1 MAKAKQPEKKP
12 SLVETVTQLAASIRS
27 LSAEEQQLA
36 GLETALNAKRSENST
51 LRKDNE
57 RLIRRHAELA
67 SAMETLAS
75 LANQEQVA
83 ALPIRSEA
91 KKSTTHAAIAIVHW
105 SDWHVAEKVYKA
117 KTNGL
122 NQFNPDICTQR
133 VKTLTEN
140 TLKLIDL
147 NRKNVQIEEMLL
159 VLGGDFITGHLHE
172 ELAQTNCMGVTE
184 EVYFA
189 QTRLLESLGALF
201 THAKMKKIRVVCHRG
216 NHGRTTRK
224 IQFKNDFETS
234 YETLIYWNL
243 RDRLSG
249 DGIEWIIPESDVA
262 YTTLMK
268 GYDVRTIHGHQV
280 KYQGGIGGISVPLT
294 RWIVR
299 QNQTRF
305 AIATML
311 GHFHTF
317 NPSSAFS
324 ICSTL
329 KGYDE
334 FALSHGFIYEPP
346 SQLFKLFDCER
357 KQLTTRNP
365 IFCE

>member
-1 MAKAKQPEKKP
+1 MAAPKNKQP
-12 SLVETVTQLAASIRS
+12 SLMDSIQALAAKTKNLTQDER
-27 LSAEEQQLA
+27 QLA
-36 GLETALNAKRSENST
+36 GLESALSAKRSENST
-51 LRKDNE
+51 LKKDNE
-57 RLIRRHAELA
+57 RLVKRNDELA
-67 SAMETLAS
+67 SAMEM
-75 LANQEQVA
+75 LANLSNQQQVA
-83 ALPIRSEA
+83 ALPIKPDS
-91 KKSTTHAAIAIVHW
+91 KKASTHAAIAIVHW
-105 SDWHVAEKVYKA
+105 SDWHVAEKVYKS

-122 NQFNPDICTQR
+122 NQFNPDVCRDR
-133 VKTLTEN
+133 VKSLTHN

-147 NRKNVQIEEMLL
+147 NRRNVAIDEMLL
-159 VLGGDFITGHLHE
+159 ILGGDFITGYLHE

-189 QTRLLESLGALF
+189 QELLMQSVGALLNN
-201 THAKMKKIRVVCHRG
+201 AGMKKVRIVCHRG
-216 NHGRTTRK
+216 NHGRTSRK

-243 RDRLSG
+243 RDRLSS
-249 DGIEWIIPESDVA
+249 DSVDWIIPESDVA
-262 YTTLMK
+262 YTTLMR
-268 GYDVRTIHGHQV
+268 GYDLRTIHGHQV

-299 QNQTRF
+299 QNQTRS

-311 GHFHTF
+311 GHFHQF
-317 NPSSAFS
+317 NPSAAFS
-324 ICSTL
+324 ICGTL

-334 FALSHGFIYEPP
+334 YAQSNGFIYEPP